1 MRSQRLAH
9 STVILICPINSCNV
23 FFSSAA
29 ANIDVARSP
38 SSVAPPMSYLRAGS
52 PVSFSVVFSVPSTP
66 LIIRLLCFVY
76 SVNLLN
82 ESLYALYLAK
92 LACHFDI
99 IVVAYL
105 QCGVDA
111 NATDRVGIPSKD
123 NLEEMVS
130 YDS

>member
-76 SVNLLN
+76 SGILLN
-82 ESLYALYLAK
+82 KPMYTIGYMLVTFASAGITFSAL
-92 LACHFDI
+92 
-99 IVVAYL
+99 
-105 QCGVDA
+105 
-111 NATDRVGIPSKD
+111 GIPSKD